1 VKFRIAY
8 VYILFVIA
16 AVIALIIVSDI
27 GNTKSP
33 SDNPANE
40 LNGKQMPQD
49 DIHKG
54 IQGSPNSPPPSSQ
67 NVSESFKHELN
78 SLKDEVNRN
87 PDDTVAMKKYAD
99 LLVASHKPRESIAL
113 YENILKKNPKR
124 IDILFSLSF
133 VYFNSGDF
141 SKAEEVT
148 NKILHLDRKNQQAQ
162 YNLGAIAASNGNSED
177 ARRIWTKL
185 LSENPNSDLSSMI
198 NESLKNLK

>member
-16 AVIALIIVSDI
+16 AVIVLIIVSDI
-27 GNTKSP
+27 GNTKAP
-33 SDNPANE
+33 TNNPANE
-40 LNGKQMPQD
+40 LTAKQMPED
-49 DIHKG
+49 DVHKG
-54 IQGSPNSPPPSSQ
+54 VQNPNSPPPSSQ

-78 SLKDEVNRN
+78 SLKNEVDRN
-87 PDDTVAMKKYAD
+87 PDDTAAMKKYAD

-162 YNLGAIAASNGNSED
+162 YNLGAIAASNGNSEE

-185 LSENPNSDLSSMI
+185 LSENPNSELSSMI

>member
-1 VKFRIAY
+1 VKFKIAY

-16 AVIALIIVSDI
+16 AVIVLIIVSDI

-33 SDNPANE
+33 SDNSAN
-40 LNGKQMPQD
+40 NISGKQMPED
-49 DIHKG
+49 DVHKG
-54 IQGSPNSPPPSSQ
+54 IQNPNSLPPSSQ

-78 SLKDEVNRN
+78 SLKKEADNN
-87 PDDTVAMKKYAD
+87 PNDTVAVKKYAD
-99 LLVASHKPRESIAL
+99 LLVASHKPHESIAL
-113 YENILKKNPKR
+113 YESILKKNPKR

-133 VYFNSGDF
+133 VYFNTGDF
-141 SKAEEVT
+141 GKAEEVT

-162 YNLGAIAASNGNSED
+162 YNLGAIAASNGNSEE

-185 LSENPNSDLSSMI
+185 LSENPNSELSSMI